1 MRTIAP
7 AGHQPVTPDRLM
19 RLQELA
25 ATSGLSKTTI
35 YQLMKEGKFP
45 KSIRIHARLVGWSEK
60 AVQKWIQ
67 ERIAASEASQ

>member
-1 MRTIAP
+1 
-7 AGHQPVTPDRLM
+7 M
-19 RLQELA
+19 RLQDLA

-45 KSIRIHARLVGWSEK
+45 KSIRIHARLVGWSEN